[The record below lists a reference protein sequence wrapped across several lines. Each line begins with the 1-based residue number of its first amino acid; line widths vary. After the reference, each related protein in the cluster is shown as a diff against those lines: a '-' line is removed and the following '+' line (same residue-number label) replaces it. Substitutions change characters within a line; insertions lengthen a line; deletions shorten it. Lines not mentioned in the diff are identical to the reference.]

1 MQMGREQ
8 GQSREAA
15 SSGNPY
21 NILPE
26 NCFESIFYSDSTTA
40 QSFQLIA
47 CKDLKTFNL
56 GKFFIRINLGSPH
69 LQLQASPASQ
79 QTLLT
84 SDRISRQQ
92 FS

>member
-8 GQSREAA
+8 GQSRAAA

-21 NILPE
+21 NILPA
-26 NCFESIFYSDSTTA
+26 NCFESIFYSDSTTV

-56 GKFFIRINLGSPH
+56 GNFFIRINLGSPH
-69 LQLQASPASQ
+69 FS
-79 QTLLT
+79 
-84 SDRISRQQ
+84 SRLPQRPDKL
-92 FS
+92 F